1 MAQASYGKDAHQPTN
16 SVKPLKEKALIPTRE
31 NYPQASYFLH
41 PLLTPDGWGTA
52 PFTHWLL
59 QTFNSS
65 MQHWHVSQTK
75 LHKTIHNTVLILRL
89 LNQFFLQL
97 VTGYVQT
104 VLKQVVE
111 KFTLSVHKIKI
122 HDSVPLSHS
131 INVALE
137 NTALQDKLERMWAN
151 AQRDGCPVEYRWRP
165 LFNAPKFG

>member
-1 MAQASYGKDAHQPTN
+1 
-16 SVKPLKEKALIPTRE
+16 
-31 NYPQASYFLH
+31 
-41 PLLTPDGWGTA
+41 
-52 PFTHWLL
+52 
-59 QTFNSS
+59 

-89 LNQFFLQL
+89 LNQFFLHL